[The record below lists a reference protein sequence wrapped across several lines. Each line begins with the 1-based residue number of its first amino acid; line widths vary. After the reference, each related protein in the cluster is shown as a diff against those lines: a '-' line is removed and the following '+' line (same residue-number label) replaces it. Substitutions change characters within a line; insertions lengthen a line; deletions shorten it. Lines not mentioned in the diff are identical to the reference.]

1 MPTACKVPPIAIFN
15 LYKGL
20 APPWWGEQSSFGF
33 SPSAVGENSND
44 FGFWKEIA
52 AFSRVRP
59 QIVGRSGIAETVIE
73 NPRSLAGAGSCQPVP
88 TEADSASFRCLSG
101 NAGS

>member
-20 APPWWGEQSSFGF
+20 APPWWGEQSSSGF

-59 QIVGRSGIAETVIE
+59 QIVGRSGIAETVIG
-73 NPRSLAGAGSCQPVP
+73 NPRSLAN
-88 TEADSASFRCLSG
+88 ADGLASLSRRRQIQRRSAVSLG
-101 NAGS
+101 TP